1 MSASNSISQL
11 LEQFL
16 ELNTNALETFNRIN
30 EAITTNKETVVIDL
44 FNSSTNKMETIQIPA
59 FGYLKREIERLNNNI
74 NSISGLE
81 GSDANVRLKDG
92 SYRTIHTARLKGPS
106 KSVTSLASP
115 TMFGTKLNEFFEDF
129 LNPLLTINLDIT
141 GQIPVETEKVYVERF
156 VFDSDDVATL
166 TAFDEIYKGGSEID
180 YATFKTQLTD
190 SSYKYYLD
198 AEVLDM
204 PMRLIQYTGAFDIIK
219 VDNVEKTQVIDGT
232 SQTKTIKLYTV
243 NKLSYTDSVKSLKDT
258 ETLRVGDSLI
268 VNSGNYRTRYQ
279 IVSIDNST
287 SQIELLLM
295 EGSESIKIGV
305 NQLGIYKDVD
315 TNLDVEIKIGFNERQ
330 VVFIKP
336 IDPNSKIPAEN
347 YSPGVAFYS
356 NELEIVTT
364 VGNKMTLAE
373 YYKNEV
379 SDFGQ
384 FIKSLKVDYIPPAS
398 VGVKPDSPAIDVTN
412 FKVVQINKHLT
423 DNTNTDKIKQ
433 LKSDKTSAE
442 QELKKLDESIKQK
455 KSLIN
460 TKKFKSSAEKD
471 TQASELSSLVNQR
484 ESNSKLFSSIITDI
498 KSSAESADLQSV
510 TPKFRVRGFWSVPE
524 PKKIGNQVS
533 QEVVQFKIRYRYVS
547 TSGKTS
553 EVDQIKFTDSVNQT
567 EKTAAFS
574 NWTEVMGPIRKRQL
588 GTDGKYAW
596 VLESEED
603 ANAINFNSL
612 DISINPGEIVEIMVK
627 SISEAGFP
635 ANPVESEWSEI
646 SKIEFPQGELNTD
659 ALGNVVKANELDALR
674 VQIQQDLET
683 AGVLSH
689 VADTF
694 VAGDTTFAH
703 PASSISSGFLTD
715 QSAPISVY
723 EKLLSLQNEVLRLR
737 AVIEGATGELMV
749 RIIDEDGN
757 VTPVTNNTTVQ
768 LFAGYY
774 VNQIPSTGGKGYI
787 VTKNFKVEISNTKA
801 TDLEL
806 IARILGDTKTPS
818 YISTVNTKFGLGTGV
833 IDNEYVNDAFYTK
846 EARYDLVPVV
856 YQNIENVANI
866 IAGGADYFN
875 SGPEQSTQLRGQFI
889 YSRFRNIANDDN
901 LYIID
906 EPNTSGIQ
914 DGDIDY
920 NAQNGYDKYEYGISY
935 TIGGVQSNLLD
946 GSKNFVAASSS
957 NFNTS
962 TSPTDFIW
970 AGSYPVGYNPAS
982 SNPLVSKPNVATLGV
997 GALTY
1002 AAYSNGLYI
1011 HQDHPLLEGYG
1022 PSAPIP
1028 SGSTAILEIAGNGLV
1043 GMPKT
1048 ATRRANDLHGK
1059 KQTPL
1064 RIINSINKGGIQG
1077 LRATIKNGFA
1087 PEDQYLL
1094 GGRSCGSFLYLSPL
1108 TVDSLVVDSP
1118 NKNGKKVIPGGS
1130 TNAITIDL
1138 VFQYRMTDYY
1148 GVGSAGTGRVGGI
1161 IDNTLSN
1168 LTYSKKIGL
1177 DIIDF
1182 AKKEFQFDIEVY
1194 SKYSAQG
1201 KNINNITSSMLSNY
1215 NTNYQ
1220 SFGGR
1225 RRYLSSGNIGVDYSY
1240 PEITNY

>member
-44 FNSSTNKMETIQIPA
+44 FNSNTNQMETIQIPA

-106 KSVTSLASP
+106 KSITSLASP
-115 TMFGTKLNEFFEDF
+115 TMFSTKLNEFFEDF
-129 LNPLLTINLDIT
+129 LNPLLTINLDVT

-156 VFDSDDVATL
+156 VFDSEDILTL

-190 SSYKYYLD
+190 NLYKYYID
-198 AEVLDM
+198 SEVLDM
-204 PMRLIQYTGAFDIIK
+204 PMRLIQYTGTFDVIK
-219 VDNVEKTQVIDGT
+219 VDNAEKTQVVDGI
-232 SQTKTIKLYTV
+232 SQTKTVKLYTV
-243 NKLSYTDSVKSLKDT
+243 NKLAFTDSAKSLKDT
-258 ETLRVGDSLI
+258 ETLKVGDSLI

-287 SQIELLLM
+287 SQLELLLM
-295 EGSESIKIGV
+295 EGSEAIKIGA

-347 YSPGVAFYS
+347 YSPGIAFYS
-356 NELEIVTT
+356 NELEILTPI
-364 VGNKMTLAE
+364 GNKMTLAE
-373 YYKNEV
+373 YYRDEV

-398 VGVKPDSPAIDVTN
+398 VGIKPNLPVINTTN

-423 DNTNTDKIKQ
+423 NNATTDKIKQ
-433 LKSDKTSAE
+433 LKSDKTSVE
-442 QELKKLDESIKQK
+442 QELKKLDEAIKQK

-471 TQASELSSLVNQR
+471 TQNNELNSLVNQR
-484 ESNSKLFSSIITDI
+484 ESSSKLFSSIITDI
-498 KSSAESADLQSV
+498 KSSAESADLQTV

-524 PKKIGNQVS
+524 PKKIGNEVS

-574 NWTEVMGPIRKRQL
+574 NWTEVLGPIRKRQL
-588 GTDGKYAW
+588 GTDGKYTW
-596 VLESEED
+596 ILESEED

-646 SKIEFPQGELNTD
+646 SRIEFPQAEINTD
-659 ALGNVVKANELDALR
+659 AVDTLVKANELDSVR

-683 AGVLSH
+683 AGVYSH
-689 VADTF
+689 VSETF
-694 VAGDTTFAH
+694 IAGETSYAH
-703 PASSISSGFLTD
+703 NASSIASGFLSD
-715 QSAPISVY
+715 QNNPVSVY
-723 EKLLSLQNEVLRLR
+723 DKLLSLQNEVLRLR
-737 AVIEGATGELMV
+737 AVIEGTVGELMV

-757 VTPVTNNTTVQ
+757 VTPVTNNSTVQ

-774 VNQIPSTGGKGYI
+774 VNEIPSTGGKGYI
-787 VTKNFKVEISNTKA
+787 VTKNFKVELSNTKA
-801 TDLEL
+801 TELEL
-806 IARILGDTKTPS
+806 IARILGDTRTPA
-818 YISTVNTKFGLGTGV
+818 YISTINTKFGLGTGT
-833 IDNEYVNDAFYTK
+833 IATEYQNDAFYTG

-856 YQNIENVANI
+856 YQNIDNVANL
-866 IAGGADYFN
+866 GVDYFN
-875 SGPEQSTQLRGQFI
+875 SGPEQSTQLRGQFL

-906 EPNTSGIQ
+906 ELNTNSVA
-914 DGDIDY
+914 DGDVDVISV
-920 NAQNGYDKYEYGISY
+920 NGYDKYEYGLNFIISGI
-935 TIGGVQSNLLD
+935 TINLD
-946 GSKNFVAASSS
+946 GSRNFVNATATPLTTD
-957 NFNTS
+957 N
-962 TSPTDFIW
+962 SPGNFIW
-970 AGSYPVGYNPAS
+970 AGSYTSLIPNKTMLGS
-982 SNPLVSKPNVATLGV
+982 SVSYSN
-997 GALTY
+997 
-1002 AAYSNGLYI
+1002 YSNGIYV
-1011 HQDHPLLEGYG
+1011 HADHPLLSGYAT
-1022 PSAPIP
+1022 SSTPI
-1028 SGSTAILEIAGNGLV
+1028 LDIAGNGLI

-1048 ATRRANDLHGK
+1048 APRRANDIHGK
-1059 KQTPL
+1059 KQTPF
-1064 RIINSINKGGIQG
+1064 RIIKSLNKQGNPG
-1077 LRATIKNGFA
+1077 LRSTIKNGFS

-1094 GGRSCGSFLYLSPL
+1094 GGRTCGSFLYLSPL
-1108 TVDSLVVDSP
+1108 NVDSLVVDSP
-1118 NKNGKKVIPGGS
+1118 NKNGKKIIVGGN

-1148 GVGSAGTGRVGGI
+1148 GEGATGTGRVGGV
-1161 IDNTLSN
+1161 IDNTLTN

-1182 AKKEFQFDIEVY
+1182 VKKEFQFDIEVY
-1194 SKYSAQG
+1194 SKYSPQG

-1215 NTNYQ
+1215 NT
-1220 SFGGR
+1220 SLPSGGGGGR
-1225 RRYLSSGNIGVDYSY
+1225 RQYLSEGKIDYTY
-1240 PEITNY
+1240 PEITQF

>member
-1 MSASNSISQL
+1 
-11 LEQFL
+11 
-16 ELNTNALETFNRIN
+16 
-30 EAITTNKETVVIDL
+30 
-44 FNSSTNKMETIQIPA
+44 
-59 FGYLKREIERLNNNI
+59 
-74 NSISGLE
+74 
-81 GSDANVRLKDG
+81 
-92 SYRTIHTARLKGPS
+92 
-106 KSVTSLASP
+106 
-115 TMFGTKLNEFFEDF
+115 
-129 LNPLLTINLDIT
+129 
-141 GQIPVETEKVYVERF
+141 
-156 VFDSDDVATL
+156 
-166 TAFDEIYKGGSEID
+166 
-180 YATFKTQLTD
+180 
-190 SSYKYYLD
+190 
-198 AEVLDM
+198 
-204 PMRLIQYTGAFDIIK
+204 
-219 VDNVEKTQVIDGT
+219 
-232 SQTKTIKLYTV
+232 
-243 NKLSYTDSVKSLKDT
+243 
-258 ETLRVGDSLI
+258 
-268 VNSGNYRTRYQ
+268 
-279 IVSIDNST
+279 
-287 SQIELLLM
+287 
-295 EGSESIKIGV
+295 
-305 NQLGIYKDVD
+305 
-315 TNLDVEIKIGFNERQ
+315 
-330 VVFIKP
+330 
-336 IDPNSKIPAEN
+336 
-347 YSPGVAFYS
+347 
-356 NELEIVTT
+356 
-364 VGNKMTLAE
+364 
-373 YYKNEV
+373 
-379 SDFGQ
+379 
-384 FIKSLKVDYIPPAS
+384 
-398 VGVKPDSPAIDVTN
+398 
-412 FKVVQINKHLT
+412 
-423 DNTNTDKIKQ
+423 
-433 LKSDKTSAE
+433 
-442 QELKKLDESIKQK
+442 
-455 KSLIN
+455 
-460 TKKFKSSAEKD
+460 
-471 TQASELSSLVNQR
+471 
-484 ESNSKLFSSIITDI
+484 
-498 KSSAESADLQSV
+498 
-510 TPKFRVRGFWSVPE
+510 
-524 PKKIGNQVS
+524 
-533 QEVVQFKIRYRYVS
+533 
-547 TSGKTS
+547 
-553 EVDQIKFTDSVNQT
+553 
-567 EKTAAFS
+567 
-574 NWTEVMGPIRKRQL
+574 
-588 GTDGKYAW
+588 
-596 VLESEED
+596 
-603 ANAINFNSL
+603 
-612 DISINPGEIVEIMVK
+612 
-627 SISEAGFP
+627 
-635 ANPVESEWSEI
+635 
-646 SKIEFPQGELNTD
+646 
-659 ALGNVVKANELDALR
+659 LGNVVKANELDALR

-906 EPNTSGIQ
+906 ESNTNGVP
-914 DGDIDY
+914 DGDIDV
-920 NAQNGYDKYEYGISY
+920 NASNGYDKYEYGISY
-935 TIGGVQSNLLD
+935 NISNVLTNPLD
-946 GSKNFVAASSS
+946 GSKNFGPEHLTPPLPATVPTPFAV
-957 NFNTS
+957 S

-970 AGSYPVGYNPAS
+970 AGSFPIGYNPAS
-982 SNPLVSKPNVATLGV
+982 SNPLVSKPNVTTLGL
-997 GALTY
+997 GSLTY

-1011 HQDHPLLEGYG
+1011 HQDHPVLEGLG
-1022 PSAPIP
+1022 FGVDAVPPAP
-1028 SGSTAILEIAGNGLV
+1028 SGAAILRIAGNGLI

-1064 RIINSINKGGIQG
+1064 RIINSINKEGNQG

-1148 GVGSAGTGRVGGI
+1148 GPGSAGTGRVGGI

>member
-44 FNSSTNKMETIQIPA
+44 FNSNTNQMETIQIPA

-106 KSVTSLASP
+106 KSITSLASP
-115 TMFGTKLNEFFEDF
+115 TTFSTKLNEFFEDF
-129 LNPLLTINLDIT
+129 LNPLLTINLDVT

-156 VFDSDDVATL
+156 VFDSEDILTL

-190 SSYKYYLD
+190 NLYKYYID
-198 AEVLDM
+198 SEVLDM
-204 PMRLIQYTGAFDIIK
+204 PMRLIQYTGTFDVIK
-219 VDNVEKTQVIDGT
+219 VDNAEKTQVVDGI
-232 SQTKTIKLYTV
+232 SQTKTVKLYTV
-243 NKLSYTDSVKSLKDT
+243 NKLAFTDSAKSLKDT
-258 ETLRVGDSLI
+258 ETLKVGDSLI

-287 SQIELLLM
+287 SQLELLLM
-295 EGSESIKIGV
+295 EGSEAIKIGA

-347 YSPGVAFYS
+347 YSPGIAFYS
-356 NELEIVTT
+356 NELEILTPI
-364 VGNKMTLAE
+364 GNKMTLAE
-373 YYKNEV
+373 YYRDEV

-398 VGVKPDSPAIDVTN
+398 VGIKPNLPVINTTN

-423 DNTNTDKIKQ
+423 NNATTDKIKQ
-433 LKSDKTSAE
+433 LKSDKTSVE
-442 QELKKLDESIKQK
+442 QELKKLDEAIKQK

-471 TQASELSSLVNQR
+471 TQNNELNSLVNQR
-484 ESNSKLFSSIITDI
+484 ESSSKLFSSIITDI
-498 KSSAESADLQSV
+498 KSSAESADLQTV

-524 PKKIGNQVS
+524 PKKIGNEVS

-574 NWTEVMGPIRKRQL
+574 NWTEVLGPIRKRQL
-588 GTDGKYAW
+588 GTDGKYTW
-596 VLESEED
+596 ILESEED

-646 SKIEFPQGELNTD
+646 SRIEFPQAEINTD
-659 ALGNVVKANELDALR
+659 AVDTLVKANELDSVR

-683 AGVLSH
+683 AGVYSH
-689 VADTF
+689 VSETF
-694 VAGDTTFAH
+694 IAGETSYAH
-703 PASSISSGFLTD
+703 NASSIASGFLSD
-715 QSAPISVY
+715 QNNPVSVY
-723 EKLLSLQNEVLRLR
+723 DKLLSLQNEVLRLR
-737 AVIEGATGELMV
+737 AVIEGTVGELMV

-757 VTPVTNNTTVQ
+757 VTPVTNNSTVQ

-774 VNQIPSTGGKGYI
+774 VNEIPSTGGKGYI
-787 VTKNFKVEISNTKA
+787 VTKNFKVELSNTKA
-801 TDLEL
+801 TELEL
-806 IARILGDTKTPS
+806 IARILGDTRTPA
-818 YISTVNTKFGLGTGV
+818 YISTINTKFGLGTGA
-833 IDNEYVNDAFYTK
+833 IATEYQNDAFYTG

-856 YQNIENVANI
+856 YQNIDNVANL
-866 IAGGADYFN
+866 GVDYFN
-875 SGPEQSTQLRGQFI
+875 SGPEQSTQLRGQFL

-906 EPNTSGIQ
+906 ELNTNSVA
-914 DGDIDY
+914 DGDVDVLSV
-920 NAQNGYDKYEYGISY
+920 NGYDKYEYGLNFIISGI
-935 TIGGVQSNLLD
+935 TINLD
-946 GSKNFVAASSS
+946 GSRNFVNATATPLTTD
-957 NFNTS
+957 N
-962 TSPTDFIW
+962 SPGNFIW
-970 AGSYPVGYNPAS
+970 AGSYTGLIPNKTVLGS
-982 SNPLVSKPNVATLGV
+982 SVS
-997 GALTY
+997 Y
-1002 AAYSNGLYI
+1002 SDYSNGIYV
-1011 HQDHPLLEGYG
+1011 HADHPLLSGYAT
-1022 PSAPIP
+1022 SSTPI
-1028 SGSTAILEIAGNGLV
+1028 LDIAGNGLI

-1048 ATRRANDLHGK
+1048 APRRANDIHGK
-1059 KQTPL
+1059 KQTPF
-1064 RIINSINKGGIQG
+1064 RIIKSLNKQGNPG
-1077 LRATIKNGFA
+1077 LRSTIKNGFS

-1108 TVDSLVVDSP
+1108 NVDSLVVDSP
-1118 NKNGKKVIPGGS
+1118 NKNGKKIIVGGN
-1130 TNAITIDL
+1130 TNAITVDL

-1148 GVGSAGTGRVGGI
+1148 GEGATGTGRVGGV
-1161 IDNTLSN
+1161 IDNTLTN

-1182 AKKEFQFDIEVY
+1182 VKKEFQFDIEVY
-1194 SKYSAQG
+1194 SKYSPQG

-1215 NTNYQ
+1215 NT
-1220 SFGGR
+1220 SLPSGGGGGR
-1225 RRYLSSGNIGVDYSY
+1225 RQYLSEGKIDYTY
-1240 PEITNY
+1240 PEITQF

>member
-16 ELNTNALETFNRIN
+16 ELNTNSLETFNRIN

-44 FNSSTNKMETIQIPA
+44 YNSKTGTMETIQIPA

-106 KSVTSLASP
+106 KDIKSLAAP
-115 TMFGTKLNEFFEDF
+115 TTFSTKLNEFFEDF
-129 LNPLLTINLDIT
+129 LNPLLTINLDVT

-156 VFDSDDVATL
+156 IFDYEDVATS

-180 YATFKTQLTD
+180 YSTFKTAID
-190 SSYKYYLD
+190 DNAYKYYID

-204 PMRLIQYTGAFDIIK
+204 PMRLIQYSGTFDVTKIDNAEK
-219 VDNVEKTQVIDGT
+219 NYVVDGV
-232 SQTKTIKLYTV
+232 SQTKTVKLYTV
-243 NKLSYTDSVKSLKDT
+243 NKLTYTDSTKALKDT
-258 ETLRVGDSLI
+258 ETLKVGDSLI
-268 VNSGNYRTRYQ
+268 INSGNYRTRYQ

-287 SQIELLLM
+287 SQLELLLL
-295 EGSESIKIGV
+295 EGSEVVRLGA
-305 NQLGIYKDVD
+305 NQLAIYKDVD
-315 TNLDVEIKIGFNERQ
+315 TNLDIEIKVGYNERQ
-330 VVFIKP
+330 VVFVKP

-347 YSPGVAFYS
+347 FSPGVAFYS
-356 NELEIVTT
+356 NELEIVDNDG
-364 VGNKMTLAE
+364 VSMTLAQ
-373 YYKNEV
+373 YYRDQV

-384 FIKSLKVDYIPPAS
+384 FIKSLKVDYIPPAA
-398 VGVKPDSPAIDVTN
+398 VGIKPDAPIINIDN

-433 LKSDKTSAE
+433 LKSDKNAVE

-471 TQASELSSLVNQR
+471 TQNNELNALINQR
-484 ESNSKLFSSIITDI
+484 ESNSKLYSSIITDI
-498 KSSAESADLQSV
+498 KSSAESADLLTV
-510 TPKFRVRGFWSVPE
+510 APKFRVRGFWSVPE
-524 PKKIGNQVS
+524 PKKIGNEVS

-574 NWTEVMGPIRKRQL
+574 NWIEVMGPIRKRQV
-588 GTDGKYAW
+588 GADGKYTW

-635 ANPVESEWSEI
+635 ATPIESEWSGI
-646 SKIEFPQGELNTD
+646 SRIEFPQGEINTSAVND
-659 ALGNVVKANELDALR
+659 VVKANELDAVR

-683 AGVLSH
+683 SGVFSH
-689 VADTF
+689 VNESFT
-694 VAGDTTFAH
+694 AGETTYAH
-703 PASSISSGFLTD
+703 NASSISSGFLSD
-715 QSAPISVY
+715 QDNPISVY
-723 EKLLSLQNEVLRLR
+723 DKLLSLQNEVLRLR
-737 AVIEGATGELMV
+737 GIIEGATGELMIK
-749 RIIDEDGN
+749 IIDEDGN

-774 VNQIPSTGGKGYI
+774 VNEIPSTNGKGYI

-801 TDLEL
+801 TNLEL
-806 IARILGDTKTPS
+806 IARILGDTRTPS
-818 YISTVNTKFGLGTGV
+818 YVSTENTKFGLGTGT
-833 IDNEYVNDAFYTK
+833 ISTEYANDSFYTK

-856 YQNIENVANI
+856 YQNIDNVSSL
-866 IAGGADYFN
+866 GVDYFN
-875 SGPEQSTQLRGQFI
+875 NGPDQSTQLRGQFI

-906 EPNTSGIQ
+906 EVNSNGIE
-914 DGDIDY
+914 DGDID
-920 NAQNGYDKYEYGISY
+920 AAVSNGYDSYEYGLSY
-935 TIGGVQSNLLD
+935 NITNVSTNPD
-946 GSKNFVAASSS
+946 YSKDFRYASATPLTA
-957 NFNTS
+957 NNTS
-962 TSPTDFIW
+962 GNFIW
-970 AGSYPVGYNPAS
+970 SGTYTNNIPDAANM
-982 SNPLVSKPNVATLGV
+982 VSFAD
-997 GALTY
+997 
-1002 AAYSNGLYI
+1002 YSNGLYI
-1011 HQDHPLLEGYG
+1011 HKDHPILSGYTNVAA
-1022 PSAPIP
+1022 PSNAL
-1028 SGSTAILEIAGNGLV
+1028 LEIAGNGLI

-1059 KQTPL
+1059 KQTPFKIVKSL
-1064 RIINSINKGGIQG
+1064 NKQGNPG
-1077 LRATIKNGFA
+1077 LRPTIKNGFV

-1108 TVDSLVVDSP
+1108 NVDSLTVDSP
-1118 NKNGKKVIPGGS
+1118 NKNGKKIVVGGNN
-1130 TNAITIDL
+1130 NAITIDL

-1148 GVGSAGTGRVGGI
+1148 GEGSTGTGRVGGI
-1161 IDNTLSN
+1161 LDNTLTN

-1182 AKKEFQFDIEVY
+1182 AKNEFQFDIEVY
-1194 SKYSAQG
+1194 AKYSPQG

-1220 SFGGR
+1220 AGGR
-1225 RRYLSSGNIGVDYSY
+1225 RRSYLSSNEINYSF
-1240 PEITNY
+1240 PEITKY

>member
-44 FNSSTNKMETIQIPA
+44 FNSSTNQMETIQIPA

-106 KSVTSLASP
+106 KSITSLASP
-115 TMFGTKLNEFFEDF
+115 TTFSTKLNEFFEDF
-129 LNPLLTINLDIT
+129 LNPLLTINLDVT

-156 VFDSDDVATL
+156 VFDSEDIATS
-166 TAFDEIYKGGSEID
+166 TAFDEIYKGSSEID
-180 YATFKTQLTD
+180 YSTFRTDLTNNA
-190 SSYKYYLD
+190 YKYYID
-198 AEVLDM
+198 SEVLDM
-204 PMRLIQYTGAFDIIK
+204 PMRLIQYTGTFDVIK
-219 VDNVEKTQVIDGT
+219 IDNAEITQVVDGI
-232 SQTKTIKLYTV
+232 SQVKTVKLYTL
-243 NKLSYTDSVKSLKDT
+243 NKLAYTDSEKSLKDT
-258 ETLRVGDSLI
+258 ETLKIGDSLI

-287 SQIELLLM
+287 TQIELLLM
-295 EGSESIKIGV
+295 EGSESIKIGA

-356 NELEIVTT
+356 NELQILTPT
-364 VGNKMTLAE
+364 GDSTTLAE
-373 YYKNEV
+373 YYRDEV

-384 FIKSLKVDYIPPAS
+384 FIKSLKVDYIPPAA
-398 VGVKPDSPAIDVTN
+398 VGIKPDSPVVDTTN

-423 DNTNTDKIKQ
+423 NNATTDKIKQ
-433 LKSDKTSAE
+433 LKADKTAVE
-442 QELKKLDESIKQK
+442 QELKKLDEAIKQK

-460 TKKFKSSAEKD
+460 TKKFKSSAERD
-471 TQASELSSLVNQR
+471 TQNNELNSLINQR
-484 ESNSKLFSSIITDI
+484 EASSKLFSSIITDI
-498 KSSAESADLQSV
+498 KSSAESADLQTVS
-510 TPKFRVRGFWSVPE
+510 PKFRVRGFWSVPE

-574 NWTEVMGPIRKRQL
+574 NWVEVLGPVRKRQL
-588 GTDGKYAW
+588 NSDGKYVW
-596 VLESEED
+596 TLESEED

-612 DISINPGEIVEIMVK
+612 DIAINPGEIVEIMVK

-635 ANPVESEWSEI
+635 ANPVESDWSEI
-646 SKIEFPQGELNTD
+646 SQIEFPQAEINTD
-659 ALGNVVKANELDALR
+659 ALDSLVKSNELDSVR

-683 AGVLSH
+683 AGVYSH
-689 VADTF
+689 VSETF
-694 VAGDTTFAH
+694 VAGETTYAH
-703 PASSISSGFLTD
+703 NASSIASGFLSD
-715 QSAPISVY
+715 QNNPVSVY
-723 EKLLSLQNEVLRLR
+723 DKLLSLQNEVLRLR
-737 AVIEGATGELMV
+737 AIIEGAVGELLV
-749 RIIDEDGN
+749 RIIDEEGN
-757 VTPVTNNTTVQ
+757 ITPVTNNSTVQ

-774 VNQIPSTGGKGYI
+774 VNEIPSTGGKGYI
-787 VTKNFKVEISNTKA
+787 VTKNFKIELSNTKA
-801 TDLEL
+801 TELEL
-806 IARILGDTKTPS
+806 IARIIGDTRTPA
-818 YISTVNTKFGLGTGV
+818 YVSTINTKFGLGTGT
-833 IDNEYVNDAFYTK
+833 ISTEYQNDAFYTG

-856 YQNIENVANI
+856 YQNIDNVANL
-866 IAGGADYFN
+866 GVDYFN

-906 EPNTSGIQ
+906 ELNTNGVA
-914 DGDIDY
+914 DGDIDV
-920 NAQNGYDKYEYGISY
+920 NVVNGYDKYEYGLNFIINGT
-935 TIGGVQSNLLD
+935 TINPD
-946 GSKNFVAASSS
+946 GSRSFV
-957 NFNTS
+957 NS
-962 TSPTDFIW
+962 TATPLSTDNSPGNFIW
-970 AGSYPVGYNPAS
+970 AGSYS
-982 SNPLVSKPNVATLGV
+982 SLTPNKAALGTAVS
-997 GALTY
+997 Y
-1002 AAYSNGLYI
+1002 SDYSNGIYM
-1011 HQDHPLLEGYG
+1011 HVDHPILGGY
-1022 PSAPIP
+1022 SSSNNPIVD
-1028 SGSTAILEIAGNGLV
+1028 IVGNGLV

-1048 ATRRANDLHGK
+1048 AVRRANDIHGK
-1059 KQTPL
+1059 KQTPF
-1064 RIINSINKGGIQG
+1064 RIIKSINKEGNPG
-1077 LRATIKNGFA
+1077 LRSTIKNGFS

-1108 TVDSLVVDSP
+1108 NVDSLVVDSA
-1118 NKNGKKVIPGGS
+1118 NKNGKKIILGGN
-1130 TNAITIDL
+1130 TNAISIDM

-1148 GVGSAGTGRVGGI
+1148 GEGSTGTGRIGGI
-1161 IDNTLSN
+1161 IDNTLTN
-1168 LTYSKKIGL
+1168 LTYSKKIGF
-1177 DIIDF
+1177 DIIDI
-1182 AKKEFQFDIEVY
+1182 AKKEFEFDVEVY
-1194 SKYSAQG
+1194 SKYSPQG

-1215 NTNYQ
+1215 NTNIQ
-1220 SFGGR
+1220 SGGGIGGR
-1225 RRYLSSGNIGVDYSY
+1225 RQYLSEGTIDYAF
-1240 PEITNY
+1240 PEITQF